1 MKINEEILWLA
12 EKRIEDIPILKNS
25 IRGKEANLIGSIG
38 EVLFE
43 KFIQEQGLSLEKEEG
58 EQEKYNHDYVI
69 EGKFTVDVK
78 TKERSVV
85 PKGYYDCT
93 VAQKTL
99 DHQKPD
105 FFYFISLLKKKDVL
119 IEAKFTEAFMLGATD
134 EITLYR
140 KGDVW
145 KAGEIDARNGKRI
158 RVDCQSIEIYNLIGN
173 DDFINILKKESHGTV
188 RDGVRKLQ
196 SITSH

>member
-1 MKINEEILWLA
+1 MGLNTLRVYGMNITKEILWLA

-25 IRGKEANLIGSIG
+25 IRGKDANLIGSIG

-43 KFIQEQGLSLEKEEG
+43 NFIQENGLSLEKETG

-85 PKGYYDCT
+85 PKSHFDCT

-105 FFYFISLLKKKDVL
+105 IYYFISLLKKKDILVA
-119 IEAKFTEAFMLGATD
+119 EAEFTEAFMLGGID
-134 EITLYR
+134 LETLFE
-140 KGDVW
+140 KGEHW
-145 KAGEIDARNGKRI
+145 
-158 RVDCQSIEIYNLIGN
+158 
-173 DDFINILKKESHGTV
+173 
-188 RDGVRKLQ
+188 
-196 SITSH
+196 

>member
-1 MKINEEILWLA
+1 MGLNTLRVYGMNITKEILWLA

-78 TKERSVV
+78 TKERSVK
-85 PKGYYDCT
+85 PKSYYDCT
-93 VAQKTL
+93 VAQESL

-105 FFYFISLLKKKDVL
+105 FFYFISLMKKGG
-119 IEAKFTEAFMLGATD
+119 IFTEGFMLGGID
-134 EITLYR
+134 LETLFE
-140 KGDVW
+140 KGEHW
-145 KAGEIDARNGKRI
+145 GAGEIDARNGKRI
-158 RVDCQSIEIYNLIGN
+158 RVDCVSIEIKDLIGN
-173 DDFINILKKESHGTV
+173 DDFINILVCSN
-188 RDGVRKLQ
+188 R
-196 SITSH
+196 I